1 MPISETETL
10 LRERIDDL
18 STRLLIEGADQEE
31 PGDGATAFVEAL
43 AALARQ
49 ASDAGYGEAARV
61 ANELSAGGLSGFS

>member
-31 PGDGATAFVEAL
+31 SGDGATAFVEAL
-43 AALARQ
+43 GHSPGGERCRVWRSGAR
-49 ASDAGYGEAARV
+49 GE
-61 ANELSAGGLSGFS
+61 